1 MQSLKARVRLL
12 TLGAAGL
19 FLFSAVALFGQAP
32 SGPGKGPVQ
41 KKELQGGGPNGGQ
54 KIQGKQAPPVGDP
67 VAVKTKEGKVG
78 WKVVIPGN
86 HPLATPA
93 VADGKVFIGGGF
105 GSYEFYAFDAKTG
118 KEAWLYP
125 TGDDGPTAAVVEG
138 GYIAFNTES
147 CELEIIT
154 MDGKPVW
161 KKRLGDPL
169 MSMPAISKGKVYM
182 AYPDSNAGNQH
193 KLACF
198 DVKTGKEYWT
208 KNIAG
213 DIITAPVIQDDK
225 IFLTTLEGTMY
236 CFHEQDGSLA
246 WSEKKNA
253 TSSPAVHNGKVYF
266 SQRFEKTV
274 KDKSGKE
281 VAQQMEC
288 LSGRGI
294 AKKDE
299 ILVLSGTERKADY
312 LDFKKRAAMS
322 PVEGANKN
330 ADAGVGFAGGAPAGK
345 LGQAQYN
352 LGQGTV
358 AGVWS
363 YQGSRPFVYKDMLI
377 SSMGDVVKCV
387 NMSGDK
393 VQWKKE
399 LHPTKPGEAVLDCGV
414 TPPAVVNG
422 KIFVGTS
429 KGEIICLSA
438 ETGDELWRATLG
450 EPIVFQPAVANG
462 RVYAS
467 SNRGTLFCIETGDA
481 NDHGWLM
488 WGGNAQHNG
497 AVK

>member
-1 MQSLKARVRLL
+1 MQALKPRVRLL
-12 TLGAAGL
+12 APGAAGL

-32 SGPGKGPVQ
+32 TGPGQAVQ
-41 KKELQGGGPNGGQ
+41 TKEFKGGGPNGAQ
-54 KIQGKQAPPVGDP
+54 NIQGKQAPPVADP

-86 HPLATPA
+86 RPLATPA
-93 VADGKVFIGGGF
+93 VVDGKVFIGGGF

-118 KEAWLYP
+118 KEAWLYQ

-154 MDGKPVW
+154 MDGKRVW
-161 KKRLGDPL
+161 KKWLGDPL

-182 AYPDSNAGNQH
+182 AYPDSKAGNQH

-266 SQRFEKTV
+266 SQRFTASV
-274 KDKSGKE
+274 KDKDGKDIT
-281 VAQQMEC
+281 QQMEC
-288 LSGRGI
+288 LAGRGT
-294 AKKDE
+294 ALKDT
-299 ILVLSGTERKADY
+299 IVAIKNTEHKADY
-312 LDFKKRAAMS
+312 LDYRKRAEAS
-322 PVEGANKN
+322 PVEKMAKEK
-330 ADAGVGFAGGAPAGK
+330 DAGVGFAGGAPAAK
-345 LGQAQYN
+345 LNQAYSN
-352 LGQGTV
+352 LGQNTV

-363 YQGSRPFVYKDMLI
+363 YQGSRPFVYKGNLI
-377 SSMGDVVKCV
+377 SSMGDDLKCV
-387 NMSGDK
+387 NITGEK
-393 VQWKKE
+393 VQWQKT
-399 LHPTKPGEAVLDCGV
+399 LHPTKPGEPVVDSGV
-414 TPPAVVNG
+414 TPPAIVNG